1 MFKLKQRA
9 QAALER
15 AEKTAPFIAMQ
26 KENEDLRNK
35 LAALEH
41 ALADQAEAIRA
52 LEKKKG

>member
-26 KENEDLRNK
+26 AENEAMKNRLD
-35 LAALEH
+35 AMEATI
-41 ALADQAEAIRA
+41 ADQAAIIKR
-52 LEKKKG
+52 LEKKG